1 MKKTLFFIVVLLG
14 ILVGISYLRTHIA
27 TPPQDTQGAS
37 CDMSLW
43 AHVYHGSFPSAED
56 RLQVINPCLTVSG
69 TVVDARREADGDWH
83 VQLDLDPEF
92 SSLVNQVNLERQQ
105 GYLVLEPMCS
115 NPVTQIDTLE
125 EGVCDDFHQTIFAT
139 DLIGHR
145 VAATGTYVIDRQH
158 GWAELHPVTSI
169 VPIQ

>member
-1 MKKTLFFIVVLLG
+1 MKKILLFIVVLSIFGG
-14 ILVGISYLRTHIA
+14 IYYLRTRFA
-27 TPPQDTQGAS
+27 TPAQDNQGAS
-37 CDMSLW
+37 CDISLW
-43 AHVYHGSFPSAED
+43 THVYHGRFLSAQD

-69 TVVDARREADGDWH
+69 TVVNARRETDGDWH

-92 SSLVNQVNLERQQ
+92 SSLVNSVNLERQE
-105 GYLVLEPMCS
+105 GYLVMEPICS
-115 NPVTQIDTLE
+115 NHISQADTLE
-125 EGVCDDFHQTIFAT
+125 EGVCENFGQTIFAT

-145 VAATGTYVIDRQH
+145 VAATGAYVIDRQH

>member
-1 MKKTLFFIVVLLG
+1 MKKIVLFVVVFLSVLG
-14 ILVGISYLRTHIA
+14 GIYYLRTRFA
-27 TPPQDTQGAS
+27 APAQDDQGAS

-43 AHVYHGSFPSAED
+43 AHVYHGRFLSAED

-69 TVVDARREADGDWH
+69 AVVNARREADGDWH
-83 VQLDLDPEF
+83 IQLDLDPEF

-115 NPVTQIDTLE
+115 NPVSQADTLE
-125 EGVCDDFHQTIFAT
+125 EGVCENFSQTIFAN

-145 VAATGTYVIDRQH
+145 VAATGAYVIDRQH

-169 VPIQ
+169 APIQ

>member
-1 MKKTLFFIVVLLG
+1 MRHPRKFTAALQNPLVYRRSQPMKKILLF
-14 ILVGISYLRTHIA
+14 ILVFLGGLGGIYYLRTHFA
-27 TPPQDTQGAS
+27 TPAGDNQGAS
-37 CDMSLW
+37 CDISLW
-43 AHVYHGSFPSAED
+43 AHVYHGRFLNAED

-69 TVVDARREADGDWH
+69 TVVNARREADGDWH

-139 DLIGHR
+139 DLIGHK
-145 VAATGTYVIDRQH
+145 
-158 GWAELHPVTSI
+158 
-169 VPIQ
+169 